1 MTITPPIL
9 SLTKIIAA
17 IWLLSLVPSE
27 SSTDPAIGH
36 RVPLE
41 WRGSR
46 EESVAAY
53 QAALAWLP
61 SGLPES
67 RRSIAEQIRRVGTEP
82 LDQIAALR
90 NLNWNDSD
98 ASFELRGIAI
108 APV

>member
-17 IWLLSLVPSE
+17 ICLLSVAPSE
-27 SSTDPAIGH
+27 SSTDPAIGD

-41 WRGSR
+41 SRGSR
-46 EESVAAY
+46 VESVATY
-53 QAALAWLP
+53 QAALAWVP
-61 SGLPES
+61 SGGRNLVVRLPNRSGES
-67 RRSIAEQIRRVGTEP
+67 VQRQ

-90 NLNWNDSD
+90 NLNCNDSD

-108 APV
+108 GPV